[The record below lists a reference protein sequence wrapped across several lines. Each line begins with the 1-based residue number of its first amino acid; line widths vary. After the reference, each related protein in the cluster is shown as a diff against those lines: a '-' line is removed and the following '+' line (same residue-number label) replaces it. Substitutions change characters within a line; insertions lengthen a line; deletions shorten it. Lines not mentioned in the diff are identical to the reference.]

1 MFEKFKELIGGGGS
15 WVMSVIGFIAGVST
29 YLAALGPN
37 LPTTGAE
44 WGSTLVSASLVALG
58 YKAK

>member
-1 MFEKFKELIGGGGS
+1 MFEKMKSMFGES
-15 WVMSVIGFIAGVST
+15 WATTLFGFIAGVST

-37 LPTTGAE
+37 LPTTKEGWA
-44 WGSTLVSASLVALG
+44 SALVAASLVALG

>member
-1 MFEKFKELIGGGGS
+1 MLEKMKSVFGES
-15 WVMSVIGFIAGVST
+15 WATTVFGFIAGVAT

-37 LPTTGAE
+37 IPTTKEG
-44 WGSTLVSASLVALG
+44 WGSAVVAASLVALG

>member
-1 MFEKFKELIGGGGS
+1 MFEKFKELIGGPS
-15 WVMSVIGFIAGVST
+15 WATSVFGFIAGVAA

-37 LPTTGAE
+37 IPVTGSE
-44 WGSTLVSASLVALG
+44 WGSALVAASLVALG

>member
-1 MFEKFKELIGGGGS
+1 MFEKLK
-15 WVMSVIGFIAGVST
+15 SVFGEGWATTVFGFIAGVAT

-37 LPTTGAE
+37 LPATGSE
-44 WGSTLVSASLVALG
+44 WGSTLVAASLVALG